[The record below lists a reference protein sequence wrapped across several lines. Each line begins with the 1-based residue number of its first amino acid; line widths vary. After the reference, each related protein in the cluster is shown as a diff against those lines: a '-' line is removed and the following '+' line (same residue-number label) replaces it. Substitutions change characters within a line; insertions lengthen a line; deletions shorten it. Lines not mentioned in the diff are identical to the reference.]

1 MGLIFEQ
8 MCREYLLFYDDALD
22 VQIVDIGEWWGT
34 DEKEKKQVQIDIV
47 GTTPVKNEFL
57 IGSCKFRNEKVG
69 YDELEL
75 MRHYAGVFA
84 RNGKFRYVIFSKT
97 GFTDSLLEAERNG
110 EVRLVT
116 LSDMYRENGEKG
128 ASK

>member
-1 MGLIFEQ
+1 MPDYMGLIFEQ
-8 MCREYLLFYDDALD
+8 MCREYLLFCDDALD

-34 DEKEKKQVQIDIV
+34 DETEKKIQIDIV
-47 GTTPVKNEFL
+47 GTTPVRNEFL

-75 MRHYAGVFA
+75 MRHYAKVFA

-97 GFTDSLLEAERNG
+97 GFSDSLLEAEKKG
-110 EVRLVT
+110 EVWLIT
-116 LSDMYRENGEKG
+116 LFELYGTE
-128 ASK
+128 